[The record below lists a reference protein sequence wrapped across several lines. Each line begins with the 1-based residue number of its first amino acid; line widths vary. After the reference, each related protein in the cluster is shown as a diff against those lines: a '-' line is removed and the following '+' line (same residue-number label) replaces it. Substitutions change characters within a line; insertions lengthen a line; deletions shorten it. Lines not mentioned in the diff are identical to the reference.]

1 MKRSY
6 QEHILE
12 RKIDKETVPAHI
24 VVYDYD
30 TEDIKE
36 ECCVCGGEIESSE
49 ERYKRRG
56 NYCEK
61 CSAVGYKNRHQD
73 IKNL

>member
-1 MKRSY
+1 MKRIY
-6 QEHILE
+6 QETISE
-12 RKIDKETVPAHI
+12 RKDHRKIIEAH
-24 VVYDYD
+24 VVDYKYD

-36 ECCVCGGEIESSE
+36 ECCICGRKIESSE
-49 ERYKRRG
+49 ERYRKRG

-61 CSAVGYKNRHQD
+61 CNAGNIKNRHKS